1 MSEDNT
7 QFEVMV
13 KHKVKELIADTAE
26 QDGVSFNDMC
36 QILFIEAL
44 MARGRKEEEINN
56 QGE

>member
-1 MSEDNT
+1 MSKDST

-13 KHKVKELIADTAE
+13 KSKVKELIADTAE
-26 QDGVSFNDMC
+26 QEGISFNEMC

-44 MARGRKEEEINN
+44 VARGRKEEEINN